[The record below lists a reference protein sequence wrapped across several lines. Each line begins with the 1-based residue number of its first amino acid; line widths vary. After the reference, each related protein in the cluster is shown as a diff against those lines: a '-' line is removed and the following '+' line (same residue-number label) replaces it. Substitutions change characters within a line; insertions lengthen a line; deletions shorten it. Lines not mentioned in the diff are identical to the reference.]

1 MGGVVGQ
8 IVPLVGVS
16 GHLIE
21 FFAAFTIVDV
31 VKVLRTNGM
40 IGANKVG
47 RMGDHCRIR
56 PRSFRV
62 TYQGGNT
69 AAIDPGVLGQTTEF
83 NERGIEIEQAHGA
96 FTGFCFSVAAQF
108 FGYVDDERGAIG
120 FLLSMTALKK

>member
-8 IVPLVGVS
+8 IVPLVRVL

-31 VKVLRTNGM
+31 MKVLGSNGV
-40 IGANKVG
+40 IGAVPVG
-47 RMGDHCRIR
+47 RVGDHCRIR

-69 AAIDPGVLGQTTEF
+69 AAIDPGILGQTTEF
-83 NERGIEIEQAHGA
+83 NERGIEIEQADRA
-96 FTGFCFSVAAQF
+96 VAGEARP
-108 FGYVDDERGAIG
+108 GNPWSDDHQGDPG
-120 FLLSMTALKK
+120 

>member
-31 VKVLRTNGM
+31 VKVLGSNGM
-40 IGANKVG
+40 IGANPVG
-47 RMGDHCRIR
+47 GMGDHCRIR

-83 NERGIEIEQAHGA
+83 NERGIEIEQADRA
-96 FTGFCFSVAAQF
+96 LAGFCLGVAAQF
-108 FGYVDDERGAIG
+108 FWHMNDEGGAG
-120 FLLSMTALKK
+120 GLFP